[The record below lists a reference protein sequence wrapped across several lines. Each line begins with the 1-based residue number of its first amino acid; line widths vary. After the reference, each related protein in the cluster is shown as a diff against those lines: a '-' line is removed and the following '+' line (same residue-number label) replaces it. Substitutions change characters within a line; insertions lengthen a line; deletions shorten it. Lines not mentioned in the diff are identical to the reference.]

1 MKKLTILPGAAG
13 IIALTATIGF
23 VDGQREGETE
33 RYSRERISLVGAP
46 CANAGTQGVAT
57 NAAAGLDDKVA
68 WLVEYRRGEKSG
80 RVLIDAAT
88 GKVLLS

>member
-13 IIALTATIGF
+13 IIALTATMGF
-23 VDGQREGETE
+23 VDGQREVETE

-46 CANAGTQGVAT
+46 RPNAGTHGVASDT
-57 NAAAGLDDKVA
+57 SAGSGEKAA
-68 WLVEYRRGEKSG
+68 WLVEYRKGQKSG

-88 GKVLLS
+88 GKLLLS